1 MYNWKCQTGIT
12 AQPLWFT
19 ESVYLS
25 KMTSFGPAAQTQIS
39 PPAGKHTIKLAHIYH
54 LFSLHLE
61 QIHACTLC
69 IKCYRTAAAIAVHYN
84 QHALKQQQVY
94 LPFSALAPKLKRL
107 VASINLV
114 TPRIALFVEH
124 LRCPCVVTLHPQ
136 LVMLKLNE
144 RMQQTKI
151 QLTQFW
157 TEIIL
162 TCIILVVA
170 TMLCNVQVTTRDDV
184 LGEAA
189 GESPLPDKSCTES
202 TSNSS
207 IASCTSCLL
216 LTLSNR
222 IFLWISTKQLK
233 NRSFRITAV

>member
-1 MYNWKCQTGIT
+1 MLTLDYRHYSSVYRMYNWKCQTGIT

-54 LFSLHLE
+54 LSSLHLE

-69 IKCYRTAAAIAVHYN
+69 IKCYRTVAAIAVYY

-107 VASINLV
+107 VASTNLV

-124 LRCPCVVTLHPQ
+124 LHCPCVATWHPQ

-157 TEIIL
+157 TEIIVA
-162 TCIILVVA
+162 CIWWL
-170 TMLCNVQVTTRDDV
+170 
-184 LGEAA
+184 
-189 GESPLPDKSCTES
+189 
-202 TSNSS
+202 
-207 IASCTSCLL
+207 
-216 LTLSNR
+216 
-222 IFLWISTKQLK
+222 
-233 NRSFRITAV
+233 

>member
-1 MYNWKCQTGIT
+1 MRAIYTCSFKSPAQTIQSFTCIFYAKLLMLTLDYRHYSSVCRMYNWKCQTGIT

-39 PPAGKHTIKLAHIYH
+39 PPAGKHTIKLADICH

-69 IKCYRTAAAIAVHYN
+69 IKCYITAAAIAVHY

-94 LPFSALAPKLKRL
+94 LPFSALAPKLTRL

-124 LRCPCVVTLHPQ
+124 LRCPCVVT
-136 LVMLKLNE
+136 
-144 RMQQTKI
+144 
-151 QLTQFW
+151 
-157 TEIIL
+157 
-162 TCIILVVA
+162 
-170 TMLCNVQVTTRDDV
+170 
-184 LGEAA
+184 
-189 GESPLPDKSCTES
+189 
-202 TSNSS
+202 
-207 IASCTSCLL
+207 
-216 LTLSNR
+216 
-222 IFLWISTKQLK
+222 
-233 NRSFRITAV
+233 